1 MRFSCFAQKS
11 SEGPGGR
18 CRTPSLERPI
28 HRFYHPSR
36 IAPAQAHAYPG
47 DPRGEGGSHPSPFLL
62 RKEAFAAI
70 QSRGGWILDRLR
82 EIQSCPQPSPLY
94 YTDGEEHLFLGT
106 YCRLQLVVCGVKK
119 IFLSSDEK
127 IGQSV
132 VTGRSQLIQLRVDS
146 DDPET
151 VHKQLFLWYKTQIQ
165 KHIAYRLAALCPRIP
180 LAYGGSHVACAH
192 DAASLGELHGKRGDY
207 AQYASHQSAPAVP
220 RLCFTS

>member
-1 MRFSCFAQKS
+1 MVRSIF
-11 SEGPGGR
+11 
-18 CRTPSLERPI
+18 
-28 HRFYHPSR
+28 
-36 IAPAQAHAYPG
+36 
-47 DPRGEGGSHPSPFLL
+47 
-62 RKEAFAAI
+62 
-70 QSRGGWILDRLR
+70 
-82 EIQSCPQPSPLY
+82 
-94 YTDGEEHLFLGT
+94 FLGT

-119 IFLSSDEK
+119 KFLSSDEK

-180 LAYGGSHVACAH
+180 WLTAVPTWPCAH

-207 AQYASHQSAPAVP
+207 ASIRISSKRPRQCLDYVLLHEIAHLQEHNHSQRYYAVLERLLPNWKAVRRELEAWSP
-220 RLCFTS
+220 LVLN

>member
-11 SEGPGGR
+11 SEGPEEGVEHLLWNGQSIAFTIR
-18 CRTPSLERPI
+18 RGSPRRKRTLIRVTRAGKVEVILP
-28 HRFYHPSR
+28 
-36 IAPAQAHAYPG
+36 
-47 DPRGEGGSHPSPFLL
+47 PFLP

-119 IFLSSDEK
+119 NFLSSDEK

-151 VHKQLFLWYKTQIQ
+151 VHKQLFLW
-165 KHIAYRLAALCPRIP
+165 
-180 LAYGGSHVACAH
+180 
-192 DAASLGELHGKRGDY
+192 
-207 AQYASHQSAPAVP
+207 
-220 RLCFTS
+220 

>member
-11 SEGPGGR
+11 SEGPEEGVEHLLWNGQSIAFTIR
-18 CRTPSLERPI
+18 RGSPRRKRTLIRVTRAGKVEVILP
-28 HRFYHPSR
+28 
-36 IAPAQAHAYPG
+36 
-47 DPRGEGGSHPSPFLL
+47 PFLL

-82 EIQSCPQPSPLY
+82 EIQSCLLPSPLY
-94 YTDGEEHLFLGT
+94 YTDGEGASFLGPT
-106 YCRLQLVVCGVKK
+106 AGFNSLYAASKK
-119 IFLSSDEK
+119 NFLSSDEK

-180 LAYGGSHVACAH
+180 WLTAVHVACAH
-192 DAASLGELHGKRGDY
+192 DAASLGSCTEAG
-207 AQYASHQSAPAVP
+207 
-220 RLCFTS
+220 

>member
-11 SEGPGGR
+11 PEGPEEGVEHLLWNGQSIAFTIR
-18 CRTPSLERPI
+18 RGSPRRKRTLIRVTRAGKVEVILP
-28 HRFYHPSR
+28 
-36 IAPAQAHAYPG
+36 
-47 DPRGEGGSHPSPFLL
+47 PFLL

-82 EIQSCPQPSPLY
+82 EIQSYPQPSPLY

-119 IFLSSDEK
+119 NFLASDEK

-165 KHIAYRLAALCPRIP
+165 KHIAL
-180 LAYGGSHVACAH
+180 
-192 DAASLGELHGKRGDY
+192 
-207 AQYASHQSAPAVP
+207 
-220 RLCFTS
+220 

>member
-11 SEGPGGR
+11 PEGPEEGVEHLLWNGQ
-18 CRTPSLERPI
+18 S
-28 HRFYHPSR
+28 
-36 IAPAQAHAYPG
+36 IA
-47 DPRGEGGSHPSPFLL
+47 FTM
-62 RKEAFAAI
+62 
-70 QSRGGWILDRLR
+70 
-82 EIQSCPQPSPLY
+82 Y

-119 IFLSSDEK
+119 KFLSSDEK

-165 KHIAYRLAALCPRIP
+165 KHIVYRLAELCPRIP
-180 LAYGGSHVACAH
+180 WLA
-192 DAASLGELHGKRGDY
+192 
-207 AQYASHQSAPAVP
+207 AVP
-220 RLCFTS
+220 TWRVRTMRRRWGSCTGSGVITLNTHLIKAPPQCLDYVLLHEIAHLQEHNHSQRYYAVLERLLPNWKAVRRELEAWSPLVLN

>member
-1 MRFSCFAQKS
+1 MLCPEIIRR
-11 SEGPGGR
+11 PGGR

-36 IAPAQAHAYPG
+36 IAPAQAHANPV
-47 DPRGEGGSHPSPFLL
+47 DPRGDGGRHPST
-62 RKEAFAAI
+62 
-70 QSRGGWILDRLR
+70 DRLR

-119 IFLSSDEK
+119 NFLSSDEK

-180 LAYGGSHVACAH
+180 WLT
-192 DAASLGELHGKRGDY
+192 
-207 AQYASHQSAPAVP
+207 AVP
-220 RLCFTS
+220 TWRVRTKRRRWGSCTGSGVITLNTHLNKAPPQ

>member
-1 MRFSCFAQKS
+1 MLFSLFRLWCPFPVFKECSVRFSCFAQKS
-11 SEGPGGR
+11 SEGPEEGVEHLLWNGQSIAFTIR
-18 CRTPSLERPI
+18 RGSLRRKRTLIRVTRAGKVEVILP
-28 HRFYHPSR
+28 
-36 IAPAQAHAYPG
+36 
-47 DPRGEGGSHPSPFLL
+47 PFLL

-119 IFLSSDEK
+119 NFLSFDEK

-151 VHKQLFLWYKTQIQ
+151 VHKNSFSCGIRHKYKSI
-165 KHIAYRLAALCPRIP
+165 
-180 LAYGGSHVACAH
+180 
-192 DAASLGELHGKRGDY
+192 
-207 AQYASHQSAPAVP
+207 
-220 RLCFTS
+220 